1 MTCTP
6 SLLYIFKDSVGCKTV
21 QGYSSLILNPPV
33 SLNLHNENA
42 YLDVIL
48 FMVIFV
54 GLYLENRRGYSI
66 LHFFTVKL
74 SPIRALNIHFSV
86 LRKLEEH
93 HHDTPP
99 SGQIRRLT
107 RDSFSPNVS
116 LLLSLSPKY
125 KQCRT
130 LGRQTDIA
138 RGRNKPFDIFFQYQ
152 RRCHPLR
159 QCHLFARSM
168 TPRYAVLPHSCVLLG
183 AWVGVQHSNMTG

>member
-1 MTCTP
+1 MQNCPWILVINTEPTC
-6 SLLYIFKDSVGCKTV
+6 LLDWTLIMKT
-21 QGYSSLILNPPV
+21 LILMSFCDFCRPLG
-33 SLNLHNENA
+33 S
-42 YLDVIL
+42 
-48 FMVIFV
+48 
-54 GLYLENRRGYSI
+54 YLENRKGHSI
-66 LHFFTVKL
+66 LHIFTVKL
-74 SPIRALNIHFSV
+74 NPTRALNIHFSV

-152 RRCHPLR
+152 WRCHPLR